1 MPLLIRE
8 RPFDAYE
15 GVAVR
20 ILWNRIFLSE
30 IIVFFEVL
38 SWIVSI
44 QAWL

>member
-8 RPFDAYE
+8 RPFDVYE
-15 GVAVR
+15 GLAVR

-30 IIVFFEVL
+30 ILAFFVVL

-44 QAWL
+44 QA